1 MKDEGCFLSVKMDR
15 ENEQGGGSKQER
27 ANRVR
32 EGGKRKVEGGK
43 ESDWRMTGW
52 SLNEEQRPHD
62 SMGTR

>member
-1 MKDEGCFLSVKMDR
+1 MDR